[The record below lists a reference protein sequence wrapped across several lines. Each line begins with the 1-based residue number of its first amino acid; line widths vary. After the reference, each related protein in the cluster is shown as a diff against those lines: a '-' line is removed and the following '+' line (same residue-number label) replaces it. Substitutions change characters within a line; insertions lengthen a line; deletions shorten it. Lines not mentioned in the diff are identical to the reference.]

1 MATRTGELVVA
12 KLGRAITTSVNVS
25 VSNIIWKK
33 GVRHLTSFL
42 DLLESREIRGVE
54 LALSCFWDEPTEA
67 NKTEVKWLKN
77 ELAARAIEPVSLH
90 SLTFS
95 RPDLE
100 IFNSK
105 KQRSELRDYIVS
117 YCDIANKLGCKN
129 IVFGSPKSRVTYGK
143 CRNELNHIFL
153 DFICEIDRAISDVNF
168 NIEPLSRQFCEYLN
182 NFQNCV
188 DLLDGQN
195 FRKIFIQLDAR
206 TVIESNESVAGI
218 FQNSEYIRH
227 VHASNPG
234 LKVPGEPYS
243 EIHAAIKHGLDQMG
257 YQGYVTA
264 EVIADDKLP
273 DSQYLEVVIDSMMG
287 LYGG

>member
-1 MATRTGELVVA
+1 MN
-12 KLGRAITTSVNVS
+12 IS

-33 GVRHLTSFL
+33 GVRHLASFL
-42 DLLESREIRGVE
+42 DSLEYREIRGVE
-54 LALSCFWDEPTEA
+54 LALSCFWDEPTEV
-67 NKTEVKWLKN
+67 NKIEVKWLKN

-100 IFNSK
+100 IFNSE

-129 IVFGSPKSRVTYGK
+129 IVFGSPKSRATHGK

-153 DFICEIDRAISDVNF
+153 DFICDIDRAISDVNL
-168 NIEPLSRQFCEYLN
+168 NIEPLSEQFCEYLN
-182 NFQNCV
+182 NFQDCV

-195 FRKIFIQLDAR
+195 FRNIFIQLDAR
-206 TVIESNESVAGI
+206 TVIESNECVAEI
-218 FQNSEYIRH
+218 FQNSNHIRH

-234 LKVPGEPYS
+234 LTVPGEPHS
-243 EIHAAIKHGLDQMG
+243 EIHAAIKHCLDQMG

-264 EVIADDKLP
+264 EVIADNKLP
-273 DSQYLEVVIDSMMG
+273 DCQHLGLVIDSMMG